1 MEGGEVEY
9 WRIDEQCGLE
19 EEEDEKGIVSKTT
32 RWVLKAGLR
41 LGKKV
46 VITGI
51 AVSSAPLVL
60 PPLITICV
68 VGFIV
73 LVPVGVVLGSYACT
87 EKLMS
92 KLLPI
97 PLLEYHSQALR
108 DGNHQVEE
116 EFGEELYGRV
126 YEGEFALIQE
136 EMKMEGEQRIELGR
150 DNEEEGS
157 EYVEKHDDKKGIGV
171 DEEHLEEEV
180 YEKED
185 IVEYLEKDDNIDEIN
200 MEKGCYEED
209 VGEVL
214 DVNIDENL
222 EDEEGY
228 EEAIGESLEGEHEE
242 DIDDENLDEGYEEE
256 DTSEEYFEAEHKV
269 KNEINIDD
277 NLEEVYEEEEAIGI
291 GKYLEGEL
299 EEEDEKEDENLE
311 EGYAGEYMEGEG
323 EHQEKNEISID
334 EDLEEGYEEDI
345 DEYLEEEEH
354 EGPIPE
360 MNLETDDEPGRKE
373 EELHYS
379 EFGENVTRTKGLDL
393 EATSAGTTENHKLG
407 TDEADE
413 NFEHISLT
421 LLGNVGSS
429 SMNEDVEHL
438 EKTSEFEE
446 EEEEEDKVD
455 NENPVFIGTE
465 AKVEITTVVVVKET
479 QLAPETEKQG
489 NGENRNA
496 SEQVSAPEHN
506 EINSNE
512 GTGAPSSEVMVSEE
526 KIWEQISAIRGILGY
541 TAAPQSS
548 TVDELK
554 ALFILTGVEPP
565 SPFEDPSDLAD
576 VDEKLRLLMSI
587 VGAK

>member
-9 WRIDEQCGLE
+9 WRIDEQSGLE
-19 EEEDEKGIVSKTT
+19 EEEEDGKGIVSKTT
-32 RWVLKAGLR
+32 RWALKAGLR

-97 PLLEYHSQALR
+97 PLLEYDSQALR

-136 EMKMEGEQRIELGR
+136 EMKMEGEQRIELVR
-150 DNEEEGS
+150 DNEEEES
-157 EYVEKHDDKKGIGV
+157 EYG
-171 DEEHLEEEV
+171 
-180 YEKED
+180 
-185 IVEYLEKDDNIDEIN
+185 EI
-200 MEKGCYEED
+200 
-209 VGEVL
+209 L

-228 EEAIGESLEGEHEE
+228 
-242 DIDDENLDEGYEEE
+242 
-256 DTSEEYFEAEHKV
+256 
-269 KNEINIDD
+269 
-277 NLEEVYEEEEAIGI
+277 
-291 GKYLEGEL
+291 
-299 EEEDEKEDENLE
+299 
-311 EGYAGEYMEGEG
+311 GEG

-345 DEYLEEEEH
+345 EV
-354 EGPIPE
+354 
-360 MNLETDDEPGRKE
+360 NLETDDEPGRKE
-373 EELHYS
+373 EELNYS
-379 EFGENVTRTKGLDL
+379 EFGGLDL

-438 EKTSEFEE
+438 EKTREF
-446 EEEEEDKVD
+446 EEEEDKVD

-465 AKVEITTVVVVKET
+465 AKVEITTVAVVKET
-479 QLAPETEKQG
+479 QLAPETENKQG
-489 NGENRNA
+489 NGENSNA

-506 EINSNE
+506 KINSNE
-512 GTGAPSSEVMVSEE
+512 GAGAPSSE

>member
-9 WRIDEQCGLE
+9 WRIDEQSGLE
-19 EEEDEKGIVSKTT
+19 EEEDDKGIVSKTT
-32 RWVLKAGLR
+32 RWALKAGLR

-46 VITGI
+46 VISGI
-51 AVSSAPLVL
+51 VVSSAPLVL

-97 PLLEYHSQALR
+97 PLLEYHSQ

-136 EMKMEGEQRIELGR
+136 EMKMEGEQRIELVR
-150 DNEEEGS
+150 DNEEEES
-157 EYVEKHDDKKGIGV
+157 EYGEKHDDEKGIGV

-180 YEKED
+180 YEEEE

-200 MEKGCYEED
+200 MEKVGYEED
-209 VGEVL
+209 VGEIL

-242 DIDDENLDEGYEEE
+242 EDIDDENLDEGYEEE
-256 DTSEEYFEAEHKV
+256 DTSEEYLEAEHKV

-277 NLEEVYEEEEAIGI
+277 NLEEVYKEEEAIGI

-345 DEYLEEEEH
+345 DEYLEEEH

-393 EATSAGTTENHKLG
+393 EATSAGTTENNKLG
-407 TDEADE
+407 DE

-438 EKTSEFEE
+438 EKTREF
-446 EEEEEDKVD
+446 EEEEDKVD

-465 AKVEITTVVVVKET
+465 AKVEITSVAVMKET
-479 QLAPETEKQG
+479 QLAPETENKQG
-489 NGENRNA
+489 NGENINA
-496 SEQVSAPEHN
+496 SEQVSAPQHN

-512 GTGAPSSEVMVSEE
+512 GVGAPSSEVMVSEE